1 MHDNLMMAEN
11 GILYNSAFTRGGVL
25 EKTERSVEVSWGE
38 QKRQLQHTLFHGKNA
53 TLQYS

>member
-1 MHDNLMMAEN
+1 MMAEN